1 LNAKIDWL
9 ESDFP
14 RVTAKQPA
22 PVRREEKMRER
33 LIGID
38 AGGTMTKVV
47 LFDLQGNELGCERQ
61 PNHMLM
67 PHPGWTE
74 RDAEHMWAATC
85 RSIKSLLEK
94 TKTDPSDILAVTPS
108 GYGGGV
114 YLVDRQGAPVR
125 NALVS
130 TDTRSLPIL
139 DKWTANGVRQQVS
152 AAIEQLVW
160 PGQTLALLAWMQ
172 EFEPGV
178 LHRTAHVLSCKDY
191 LRMKL
196 CGDISTDPTDA
207 GCAGILN
214 VSRSEIA
221 VEAFRAASL
230 HKWLEKLVPLGAST
244 EVVGKVSAAAAGETG
259 LKSGTPVV
267 RGVYDVVGCALATGV
282 TSSNQLAAVAGT
294 FSIHSTLHKKP
305 ALDPMPHIQT
315 PYPIAGEVL
324 ATTATPTSASN
335 LEWFCKTAMVAETEK
350 AEASGRN
357 IYEFCNALV
366 ADTLP
371 GENKV
376 QFFPFLYDGPR
387 GAPSGF
393 SGMTASTSMADLLRA
408 IYEGVVFAHRTD
420 FNYLLTGPDAAK
432 PNVIRFAGGPSRS
445 EVWSQMFA
453 DGLGLPVE
461 IANGAELGAKGGAI
475 CAAVATGAYASV
487 TEAMAKMVKIERRF
501 EPDAVR
507 AAVLTSKYQ
516 DYSFAI
522 DTNVQAWAKSTV
534 AKKSRDAADAMRAS
548 AA

>member
-1 LNAKIDWL
+1 L
-9 ESDFP
+9 ESNFP
-14 RVTAKQPA
+14 RETVKQPA
-22 PVRREEKMRER
+22 PVRREEAMRER

-61 PNHMLM
+61 SNHMLM

-74 RDAEHMWAATC
+74 RDAERMWASAC
-85 RSIKSLLEK
+85 ISIRALLEK
-94 TKTDPSDILAVTPS
+94 TKTDPANILAVTPS

-114 YLVDRQGAPVR
+114 YLVDRQGQSVR

-130 TDTRSLPIL
+130 TDTRALPII
-139 DKWTANGVRQQVS
+139 DRWTANGVRAHVS

-160 PGQTLALLAWMQ
+160 PGQTIAVLAWMQ
-172 EFEPGV
+172 ENEPSV
-178 LHRTAHVLSCKDY
+178 LDRTAHVLSCKDY
-191 LRMKL
+191 LRLRL

-221 VEAFRAASL
+221 GEAFKAASL
-230 HKWLEKLVPLGAST
+230 TGWLEKLAPLGSST
-244 EVVGKVSAAAAGETG
+244 EIVGKINAAASAETG
-259 LKSGTPVV
+259 LKVGTPVV

-282 TSSNQLAAVAGT
+282 TANNQLAAVAGT

-305 ALDPMPHIQT
+305 ALNPMPHIQT
-315 PYPIAGEVL
+315 PYPVAGEIL

-335 LEWFCKTAMVAETEK
+335 LEWFCKTAMSAEIEQASNAGRSVYELCNEMVA
-350 AEASGRN
+350 S
-357 IYEFCNALV
+357 
-366 ADTLP
+366 TLP
-371 GENKV
+371 DESRV
-376 QFFPFLYDGPR
+376 QFYPFLYDGPR
-387 GAPSGF
+387 GVPAGF
-393 SGMTASTSMADLLRA
+393 TGMTASTKMPDLLRA

-420 FNYLLTGPDAAK
+420 LNYLLTGPDAAK
-432 PNVIRFAGGPSRS
+432 PDVIRFAGGPSRS

-461 IANGAELGAKGGAI
+461 IANGEELGAKGGAI
-475 CAAVATGAYASV
+475 CAAVATGAYADVS
-487 TEAMAKMVKIERRF
+487 EAMSKMVKIKRRF
-501 EPDAVR
+501 EPDAMR
-507 AAVLTSKYQ
+507 AAALSEKFN

-522 DTNVQAWAKSTV
+522 DTSVQAWMKSNM
-534 AKKSRDAADAMRAS
+534 AKKSQKAADALRAS

>member
-1 LNAKIDWL
+1 
-9 ESDFP
+9 
-14 RVTAKQPA
+14 
-22 PVRREEKMRER
+22 MRER

-47 LFDLQGNELGCERQ
+47 LFDVHGNELGCERQ

-74 RDAEHMWAATC
+74 RDAEQMWAATC
-85 RSIKSLLEK
+85 RSIRSLLEK
-94 TKTDPSDILAVTPS
+94 TQTDPSDVIAVTPS

-114 YLVDRQGAPVR
+114 YLIDRHGVTVR

-130 TDTRSLPIL
+130 TDTRSLSII
-139 DKWTANGVRQQVS
+139 DRWTATGVRPHIS
-152 AAIEQLVW
+152 AGIEQLVW
-160 PGQTLALLAWMQ
+160 PGQTLPILAWIQ
-172 EFEPGV
+172 ENEPGV
-178 LHRTAHVLSCKDY
+178 LNRTAHVLSCKDY
-191 LRMKL
+191 LRLKL
-196 CGDISTDPTDA
+196 CGDLSTDPTDA

-214 VSRSEIA
+214 VSRSEISK
-221 VEAFRAASL
+221 EAFSAAAL
-230 HKWLEKLVPLGAST
+230 QKWLSKLVPIGGAT
-244 EVVGKVSAAAAGETG
+244 EVVGKVSVAAAGETG
-259 LKSGTPVV
+259 LKPGTPVV

-282 TSSNQLAAVAGT
+282 NSSNQLAAVAGT

-315 PYPIAGEVL
+315 PYPIAGEIL

-335 LEWFCKTAMVAETEK
+335 LEWFCKTAMVAEAEK
-350 AEASGRN
+350 AKTAGLN
-357 IYEFCNALV
+357 IYDVCNEMV
-366 ADTLP
+366 ATTLP
-371 GENKV
+371 AESKV

-393 SGMTASTSMADLLRA
+393 SGMTASTSMPDLLRA

-461 IANGAELGAKGGAI
+461 VANGAELGAKGGAI
-475 CAAVATGAYASV
+475 CGAVATGVYPSIPD
-487 TEAMAKMVKIERRF
+487 AMSQMVKIERRF
-501 EPDAVR
+501 EPDADR
-507 AAVLTSKYQ
+507 AAALDAKYQ
-516 DYSFAI
+516 NYSIAV
-522 DTNVQAWAKSTV
+522 DMNVQAWVKSTA
-534 AKKSRDAADAMRAS
+534 AKFNAAKNTARAT

>member
-1 LNAKIDWL
+1 LNVKIDWS

-14 RVTAKQPA
+14 HVTVNQPV
-22 PVRREEKMRER
+22 PVRREDEMRER

-74 RDAEHMWAATC
+74 RDAEQMWAATC
-85 RSIKSLLEK
+85 RSIKSLLEN
-94 TKTDPSDILAVTPS
+94 TRTDPSDILAVTPS

-114 YLVDRQGAPVR
+114 YLVDRDGVPVR

-130 TDTRSLPIL
+130 TDTRSIPIL
-139 DKWTANGVRQQVS
+139 DKWTANGLRKHVS
-152 AAIEQLVW
+152 AEIEQLVW
-160 PGQTLALLAWMQ
+160 PGQTLVLLAWMQ

-178 LHRTAHVLSCKDY
+178 LNRTAHVLSCKDY

-221 VEAFRAASL
+221 KDAFKAASL
-230 HKWLEKLVPLGAST
+230 QKWLEKLVPVAAST
-244 EVVGKVSAAAAGETG
+244 EVVGKVSAAAAVATG
-259 LKSGTPVV
+259 LKLGTPVV

-282 TSSNQLAAVAGT
+282 TNSSQLAAVAGT
-294 FSIHSTLHKKP
+294 FSIHSTLHKTP

-315 PYPIAGEVL
+315 PYPIAGEIL

-335 LEWFCKTAMVAETEK
+335 LEWFCKTAMLAETETAK
-350 AEASGRN
+350 AAGLS
-357 IYEFCNALV
+357 IYEVCNDLV
-366 ADTLP
+366 ERTLP
-371 GENKV
+371 GNSKV

-393 SGMTASTSMADLLRA
+393 SGMTASTSMPDLLRA

-445 EVWSQMFA
+445 AVWSQMFA
-453 DGLGLPVE
+453 DGLELPVE

-487 TEAMAKMVKIERRF
+487 KEAMSKMVKIERRF
-501 EPDAVR
+501 EPEPTR
-507 AAVLTSKYQ
+507 AAALSAKYK

-522 DTNVQAWAKSTV
+522 DTNVQAWAKSK
-534 AKKSRDAADAMRAS
+534 AAQESSDAADAMRAS

>member
-1 LNAKIDWL
+1 
-9 ESDFP
+9 
-14 RVTAKQPA
+14 
-22 PVRREEKMRER
+22 MRER

-47 LFDLQGNELGCERQ
+47 LFDMQGNELGCERQ

-67 PHPGWTE
+67 PYPGWTE
-74 RDAEHMWAATC
+74 RDAEQMWFATC
-85 RSIKSLLEK
+85 LSIQALLEK
-94 TKTDPSDILAVTPS
+94 TQTDSADILAVTPS

-114 YLVDRQGAPVR
+114 YLIDRNGVPVR

-130 TDTRSLPIL
+130 TDTRSVPIL

-152 AAIEQLVW
+152 SAIEQLVW
-160 PGQTLALLAWMQ
+160 PGQTLALMAWMQ
-172 EFEPGV
+172 EYEPGV
-178 LHRTAHVLSCKDY
+178 LDRTAHVLSCKDY
-191 LRMKL
+191 LRMRL
-196 CGDISTDPTDA
+196 SGDISTDPTD
-207 GCAGILN
+207 AGILN

-221 VEAFRAASL
+221 TEAFKAASL
-230 HKWLEKLVPLGAST
+230 HKWLEKLAPLGAAT
-244 EVVGKVSAAAAGETG
+244 EVVGTVTVAAARETG
-259 LKSGTPVV
+259 LKPGTPVV

-282 TSSNQLAAVAGT
+282 TNSNQLAAVAGT

-315 PYPIAGEVL
+315 PYPIAGEIL

-335 LEWFCKTAMVAETEK
+335 LEWFCKTAMQAEAEK
-350 AEASGRN
+350 ANASGLS
-357 IYEFCNALV
+357 IYEVCNDMV
-366 ADTLP
+366 AGTLP
-371 GENKV
+371 SENKV

-445 EVWSQMFA
+445 EIWSQMFA

-501 EPDAVR
+501 EPDAER
-507 AAVLTSKYQ
+507 AAAMTAKYK

-522 DTNVQAWAKSTV
+522 DTNVQAWMKSKA
-534 AKKSRDAADAMRAS
+534 AKKSEGADDAMRAN

>member
-1 LNAKIDWL
+1 LNTKIDWL
-9 ESDFP
+9 ENFFP
-14 RVTAKQPA
+14 HATVKQPA
-22 PVRREEKMRER
+22 PVRREDEMRER

-47 LFDLQGNELGCERQ
+47 LFDVEGNELGCERQ

-67 PHPGWTE
+67 PHAGWTE
-74 RDAEHMWAATC
+74 RDAEQMWAATC
-85 RSIKSLLEK
+85 RSIQALIEK
-94 TKTDPSDILAVTPS
+94 TKTDPADILAVTPS

-114 YLVDRQGAPVR
+114 YLVDRDGVPVR
-125 NALVS
+125 NAVVS

-139 DKWTANGVRQQVS
+139 DMWTATGVRKTVS
-152 AAIEQLVW
+152 AEIEQLVW

-172 EFEPGV
+172 DNEPSV
-178 LHRTAHVLSCKDY
+178 LNRTAHVLSCKDY
-191 LRMKL
+191 LRLKL
-196 CGDISTDPTDA
+196 CGDLSTDPTDA

-221 VEAFRAASL
+221 TEAFKAASL
-230 HKWLEKLVPLGAST
+230 HKWLDKLVPIGIST
-244 EVVGKVSAAAAGETG
+244 EVVGKVTATAAGQTG
-259 LKSGTPVV
+259 LKIGTPVV
-267 RGVYDVVGCALATGV
+267 RGAYDVVGCAMATGV
-282 TSSNQLAAVAGT
+282 TNSSQLAAVAGT

-315 PYPIAGEVL
+315 PYPIKGEIL

-335 LEWFCKTAMVAETEK
+335 LEWFCKTAMAAEAEK
-350 AEASGRN
+350 AAASGQS
-357 IYEFCNALV
+357 IYEVCNDMV
-366 ADTLP
+366 SGTLS
-371 GENKV
+371 GGSKV

-393 SGMTASTSMADLLRA
+393 SGMTASTSMADLLRS

-445 EVWSQMFA
+445 AVWSQMFA

-475 CAAVATGAYASV
+475 CAAVATRAYASV
-487 TEAMAKMVKIERRF
+487 TEAMSRMVKIEHRY
-501 EPDAVR
+501 EPDAAR
-507 AAVLTSKYQ
+507 SEALTAKYK
-516 DYSFAI
+516 DYSTVV
-522 DTNVQAWAKSTV
+522 DMNVQAWAKTEA
-534 AKKSRDAADAMRAS
+534 AKKSKSAVDAVRAS

>member
-1 LNAKIDWL
+1 
-9 ESDFP
+9 
-14 RVTAKQPA
+14 
-22 PVRREEKMRER
+22 MRER

-61 PNHMLM
+61 PNHMIM

-74 RDAEHMWAATC
+74 RDAEQMWAATC

-94 TKTDPSDILAVTPS
+94 TKTDPADILAITPS

-114 YLVDRQGAPVR
+114 YLVDRQGLPVR

-130 TDTRSLPIL
+130 TDTRSMSIV
-139 DKWTANGVRQQVS
+139 DRWAASGVRQRVS

-160 PGQTLALLAWMQ
+160 PGQTLVLLAWMQ
-172 EFEPGV
+172 ENEPGV
-178 LHRTAHVLSCKDY
+178 VNRAAHVLSCKDY

-196 CGDISTDPTDA
+196 CGDMSTDPTDA

-214 VSRSEIA
+214 VSRSEISM
-221 VEAFRAASL
+221 EAFEAASL
-230 HKWLEKLVPLGAST
+230 QKWLDKLVPVAPST
-244 EVVGKVSAAAAGETG
+244 EVVGSVSAAAASDTG
-259 LKSGTPVV
+259 LKAGTPVV

-282 TSSNQLAAVAGT
+282 TNSSQLAAVAGT

-305 ALDPMPHIQT
+305 ALNPMPHIQT
-315 PYPIAGEVL
+315 PYPIAGEIL

-335 LEWFCKTAMVAETEK
+335 LEWFCKTAMKAETEK
-350 AEASGRN
+350 AEASGRS
-357 IYEFCNALV
+357 IYELCNDMV
-366 ADTLP
+366 TSTLAVDS
-371 GENKV
+371 KV

-393 SGMTASTSMADLLRA
+393 SGMTASTSMPDLLRA

-432 PNVIRFAGGPSRS
+432 PNVVRFAGGPSRS
-445 EVWSQMFA
+445 AVWSQMFA

-487 TEAMAKMVKIERRF
+487 PEAMSKMVKMERRF
-501 EPDAVR
+501 EPDPER
-507 AAVLTSKYQ
+507 AAALTAKYK
-516 DYSFAI
+516 DYCFAI
-522 DTNVQAWAKSTV
+522 DTNVQAWVKS
-534 AKKSRDAADAMRAS
+534 ASARKSNAVADAMQAS

>member
-1 LNAKIDWL
+1 
-9 ESDFP
+9 
-14 RVTAKQPA
+14 
-22 PVRREEKMRER
+22 MRER

-61 PNHMLM
+61 PNHMMM

-85 RSIKSLLEK
+85 RSIRSLLEK
-94 TKTDPSDILAVTPS
+94 TKTDPANVLAITPS

-114 YLVDRQGAPVR
+114 YLVDRQGVPVR

-130 TDTRSLPIL
+130 TDTRSMPII
-139 DKWTANGVRQQVS
+139 DKWAANGVRQRVS

-160 PGQTLALLAWMQ
+160 PGQTLAVLAWMQ
-172 EFEPGV
+172 DHEPGT
-178 LHRTAHVLSCKDY
+178 LNRTARVLSCKDY

-196 CGDISTDPTDA
+196 CDDISTDPTDA

-214 VSRSEIA
+214 VSRSEISK
-221 VEAFRAASL
+221 EAFEAASL
-230 HKWLEKLVPLGAST
+230 QKWLNKLAPVGSST
-244 EVVGKVSAAAAGETG
+244 EVVGKVSVAAAGETG
-259 LKSGTPVV
+259 LKAGTPVV

-282 TSSNQLAAVAGT
+282 TNSNQLAAVAGT

-305 ALDPMPHIQT
+305 ALNPMPHIQT
-315 PYPIAGEVL
+315 PYPIAGEIL

-335 LEWFCKTAMVAETEK
+335 LEWFCKTAMTGETEK
-350 AEASGRN
+350 AKASGRS
-357 IYEFCNALV
+357 IYELCNDMV
-366 ADTLP
+366 TSTLASDS
-371 GENKV
+371 KV

-393 SGMTASTSMADLLRA
+393 SGMTASTSMPDLLRA

-445 EVWSQMFA
+445 AVWSQMFA

-461 IANGAELGAKGGAI
+461 IANGEELGAKGGAI
-475 CAAVATGAYASV
+475 CAAVATGAYASI
-487 TEAMAKMVKIERRF
+487 TEAMAKMVRIERRF
-501 EPDAVR
+501 EPDAAR
-507 AAVLTSKYQ
+507 AAALTMKYQ

-522 DTNVQAWAKSTV
+522 DTNVQAWAKST
-534 AKKSRDAADAMRAS
+534 AARKSKDAADALRAS

>member
-1 LNAKIDWL
+1 
-9 ESDFP
+9 
-14 RVTAKQPA
+14 
-22 PVRREEKMRER
+22 MRER

-47 LFDLQGNELGCERQ
+47 LFDVLGNELGCERQ

-85 RSIKSLLEK
+85 RSLKSLLER
-94 TKTDPSDILAVTPS
+94 TNTDPADIMAITPS

-114 YLVDRQGAPVR
+114 FLVDRQGEPVR

-139 DKWTANGVRQQVS
+139 DKWAANGVRKHVS
-152 AAIEQLVW
+152 AEIEQLVW
-160 PGQTLALLAWMQ
+160 PGQTLAILAWMQ
-172 EFEPGV
+172 EHEPGV
-178 LHRTAHVLSCKDY
+178 LNRTAHVLSCKDY
-191 LRMKL
+191 LRMRL

-221 VEAFRAASL
+221 EDAFKAASL
-230 HKWLEKLVPLGAST
+230 QKWLEKLVPVATSM
-244 EVVGKVSAAAAGETG
+244 EVVGKVSAAAAGYTG
-259 LKSGTPVV
+259 LKIGTPVV

-282 TSSNQLAAVAGT
+282 TNSSQLAAVAGT
-294 FSIHSTLHKKP
+294 FSIHSTLHKTP

-315 PYPIAGEVL
+315 PYPITGEIL

-335 LEWFCKTAMVAETEK
+335 LEWFCKTAMLAETETAK
-350 AEASGRN
+350 SSGLS
-357 IYEFCNALV
+357 IYEVCNTLV
-366 ADTLP
+366 ERTLP
-371 GENKV
+371 GESKI

-393 SGMTASTSMADLLRA
+393 SGMTASTSMPDLLRA

-475 CAAVATGAYASV
+475 CAAVATGVYASV
-487 TEAMAKMVKIERRF
+487 TEAMSKMVKIERRF
-501 EPDAVR
+501 EPVPAR
-507 AAVLTSKYQ
+507 AAALTAKYQ
-516 DYSFAI
+516 NYSLAI
-522 DTNVQAWAKSTV
+522 DTNVQAWAKS
-534 AKKSRDAADAMRAS
+534 KAAQESKGSTDAMRAS

>member
-1 LNAKIDWL
+1 
-9 ESDFP
+9 
-14 RVTAKQPA
+14 
-22 PVRREEKMRER
+22 MRER

-47 LFDLQGNELGCERQ
+47 LFDVQGNELGCERQ

-94 TKTDPSDILAVTPS
+94 TRTDPADILAVTPS

-114 YLVDRQGAPVR
+114 YLIDRHGVPVR

-130 TDTRSLPIL
+130 TDTRSMLIL
-139 DKWTANGVRQQVS
+139 DRWTANGVRQRVS
-152 AAIEQLVW
+152 SQIEQLVW

-178 LHRTAHVLSCKDY
+178 LNSTAHVLSCKDY

-196 CGDISTDPTDA
+196 CGDLSTDPTDA

-214 VSRSEIA
+214 VSRSRISK
-221 VEAFRAASL
+221 EAFEAASL
-230 HKWLEKLVPLGAST
+230 QKWLPKLVPIGGAA
-244 EVVGKVSAAAAGETG
+244 EIAGKVNEAAAGETG
-259 LKSGTPVV
+259 LKVGTPVV

-294 FSIHSTLHKKP
+294 FSIHSTLHKTP

-315 PYPIAGEVL
+315 PYPIAGEIL

-335 LEWFCKTAMVAETEK
+335 LEWFCKTAMMAETGK
-350 AEASGRN
+350 AKASGQN
-357 IYEFCNALV
+357 IYELCNEMV
-366 ADTLP
+366 ASTLP
-371 GENKV
+371 GDSKV

-387 GAPSGF
+387 GVPSGF
-393 SGMTASTSMADLLRA
+393 SGMRASTSMPDLLRA

-432 PNVIRFAGGPSRS
+432 PDVIRFAGGPSRS

-461 IANGAELGAKGGAI
+461 VANGAELGAKGGAI
-475 CAAVATGAYASV
+475 CAAVAAGAYA
-487 TEAMAKMVKIERRF
+487 TIPEAMSKMVKIERRY
-501 EPDAVR
+501 EPDEAR
-507 AAVLTSKYQ
+507 SAALTAKYE
-516 DYSFAI
+516 DYSLAI
-522 DTNVQAWAKSTV
+522 DMNAQAWMKSTA
-534 AKKSRDAADAMRAS
+534 AKNANAANNSARAS